1 MLNKAKE
8 FYGDYK
14 KMVVEPE
21 KDFYRKHWVGV
32 ILINAVPITLFF
44 MAPTICDSATQL
56 KDKFTS
62 KKKKNLKKKESGH
75 GPAFDK
81 HVDETLALFEQR
93 S

>member
-1 MLNKAKE
+1 
-8 FYGDYK
+8 
-14 KMVVEPE
+14 
-21 KDFYRKHWVGV
+21 
-32 ILINAVPITLFF
+32 